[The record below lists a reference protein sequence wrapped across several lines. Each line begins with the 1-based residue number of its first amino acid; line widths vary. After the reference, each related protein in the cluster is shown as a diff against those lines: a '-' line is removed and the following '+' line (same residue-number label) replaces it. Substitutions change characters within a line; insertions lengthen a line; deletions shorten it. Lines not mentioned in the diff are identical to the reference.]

1 MGSDD
6 EYGEHL
12 IVYFIGG
19 DGHGEYFI
27 VYFIGVVDDHA
38 EHLKL
43 YLIGADDDHELIA
56 QPEGE
61 NVTMLLAPFVH
72 LL

>member
-1 MGSDD
+1 MTTLMKTVLYLIGADD
-6 EYGEHL
+6 DQGEDFVLYL
-12 IVYFIGG
+12 IGA
-19 DGHGEYFI
+19 DCDHGEYS
-27 VYFIGVVDDHA
+27 V
-38 EHLKL
+38 L

>member
-1 MGSDD
+1 MIRGK
-6 EYGEHL
+6 HH
-12 IVYFIGG
+12 I
-19 DGHGEYFI
+19 
-27 VYFIGVVDDHA
+27 
-38 EHLKL
+38 L
-43 YLIGADDDHELIA
+43 YLIGADDDHEFAA

>member
-1 MGSDD
+1 MTTLMKTVLYLIGADD
-6 EYGEHL
+6 
-12 IVYFIGG
+12 
-19 DGHGEYFI
+19 DQGEYS
-27 VYFIGVVDDHA
+27 A
-38 EHLKL
+38 L